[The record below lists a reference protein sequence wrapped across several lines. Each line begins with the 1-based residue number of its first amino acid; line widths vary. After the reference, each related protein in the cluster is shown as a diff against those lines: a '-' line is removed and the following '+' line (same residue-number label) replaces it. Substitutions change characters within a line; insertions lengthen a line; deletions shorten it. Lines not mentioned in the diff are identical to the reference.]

1 MKRMEKWSPRTDLAL
16 ESALIAAEQN
26 SGPMDGIISKEEEKE
41 NTLVTT
47 VTINEEGERITGKR
61 PGLYVTV
68 ESPDLRGTDSSRHA
82 AISRVTAEEI
92 RLFIETAGLSKDAT
106 CLVAGLGN
114 DHVTP
119 DSLGPRVTDRLIVT
133 SHLFK
138 LHPEHVQ
145 KGYRPVS
152 AISPGVMGTTG
163 IETGDILLGLIER
176 EQPDFLI
183 VVDAL
188 ASRSIERLNA
198 TIQMTDTGIQPG
210 AGIGNRRKEISRR
223 TAGIPVIAIGIPT
236 VIDAATLT
244 RDAVELVMDHLEEK
258 SGQAD
263 AEWKRSFLGNVGLLN
278 EEEKRQLIHDVLS
291 PAGLN
296 MIVTPKEADTFI
308 HGAAA
313 VVASALNEAL
323 HDRPP
328 EETRSFFAG

>member
-1 MKRMEKWSPRTDLAL
+1 MEEWSIRTDLAL
-16 ESALIAAEQN
+16 ESALIAEEEHG
-26 SGPMDGIISKEEEKE
+26 SKLDGIMSKEEQRE

-61 PGLYVTV
+61 PGLYITV
-68 ESPDLRGTDSSRHA
+68 ESEDLRGSDSSRHA
-82 AISRVTAEEI
+82 AISRVLAEEI
-92 RLFIETAGLSKDAT
+92 KVFIESAGLSRDAS
-106 CLVAGLGN
+106 CLIAGLGN

-133 SHLFK
+133 NHLFK

-145 KGYRPVS
+145 EGYRPVS
-152 AISPGVMGTTG
+152 TISPGVMGMTG

-176 EQPDFLI
+176 EKPDFLI

-198 TIQMTDTGIQPG
+198 TIQMTDSGIQPG
-210 AGIGNRRKEISRR
+210 AGIGNRRKEISRQ

-236 VIDAATLT
+236 VIDAATVT
-244 RDAVELVMDHLEEK
+244 RDAVELVMKHLEEK
-258 SGQAD
+258 SGHDDENWKQA
-263 AEWKRSFLGNVGLLN
+263 FLGNIGLLD
-278 EEEKRQLIHDVLS
+278 EDEKRQLISDVLT

-296 MIVTPKEADTFI
+296 MIVTPKEADLFI

-313 VVASALNEAL
+313 VIASALNEAL

>member
-1 MKRMEKWSPRTDLAL
+1 MRTWSPRTDLAL
-16 ESALIAAEQN
+16 ESALIAEQEK
-26 SGPMDGIISKEEEKE
+26 GGKVEGINIKEEEKE
-41 NTLVTT
+41 QTKVTT
-47 VTINEEGERITGKR
+47 VQISEGAERITGRKA
-61 PGLYVTV
+61 GHYVTI
-68 ESPDLRGTDSSRHA
+68 ESADLRQSDSSRHA
-82 AISRVTAEEI
+82 AISRVVAEEI
-92 RLFIETAGLSKDAT
+92 RLFIKGAELPQTAS

-114 DHVTP
+114 DLITP

-133 SHLFK
+133 NHLFK

-145 KGYRPVS
+145 TGYRPVS
-152 AISPGVMGTTG
+152 AISPGVMGMTG

-176 EQPDFLI
+176 EKPDFLI
-183 VVDAL
+183 VIDAL

-210 AGIGNRRKEISRR
+210 AGIGNRRKEISRQ

-236 VIDAATLT
+236 VIDAATVT
-244 RDAVELVMDHLEEK
+244 RDAVEMVMKHLEEK
-258 SGQAD
+258 SGRAD
-263 AEWKRSFLGNVGLLN
+263 QEWKKSFLGNIGLLN
-278 EEEKRQLIHDVLS
+278 EEEKHQLITDVLT

-296 MIVTPKEADTFI
+296 MIVTPKEADLFI

-313 VVASALNEAL
+313 VVSSALNEAL

>member
-1 MKRMEKWSPRTDLAL
+1 MEKWSVRTDLAL
-16 ESALIAAEQN
+16 ESALIAEQEH
-26 SGPMDGIISKEEEKE
+26 GGKLDGIMSSEEQRD

-47 VTINEEGERITGKR
+47 VTISEEGERITGKR
-61 PGLYVTV
+61 QGLYVTV
-68 ESPDLRGTDSSRHA
+68 ESTDLRGSDSSRHA
-82 AISRVTAEEI
+82 SISRVTADEI
-92 RLFIETAGLSKDAT
+92 RRFIDSAGIHQDAS
-106 CLVAGLGN
+106 CLIAGLGN
-114 DHVTP
+114 DLVTP

-133 SHLFK
+133 NHLFK

-145 KGYRPVS
+145 EGYRPVS
-152 AISPGVMGTTG
+152 AISPGVMGMTG

-176 EQPDFLI
+176 EKPDFLI

-198 TIQMTDTGIQPG
+198 TIQMTDSGIQPG

-236 VIDAATLT
+236 VIDAATVT
-244 RDAVELVMDHLEEK
+244 RDAVELVMAHLEEK
-258 SGQAD
+258 SGRGD
-263 AEWKRSFLGNVGLLN
+263 EEWKRAFLGNIGLLSD
-278 EEEKRQLIHDVLS
+278 EEKRQLIHDVLT

-296 MIVTPKEADTFI
+296 MIVTPKEADLFI

-313 VVASALNEAL
+313 VISSALNEAL
-323 HDRPP
+323 HNRPP